1 MYINIHRYN
10 IYVYVVISNV
20 AIHGSQRGETPD
32 GVISEPWTAQRG
44 LECKT
49 PNQESKRVLAAGA
62 AEVQWD
68 IGELREPI
76 YIHRRGWYILLDQ
89 GSRLRSRVHLLPLVS
104 HW

>member
-1 MYINIHRYN
+1 MQKDAGLNVN
-10 IYVYVVISNV
+10 IYIYIRIYIYTVISNV

-49 PNQESKRVLAAGA
+49 PNQEFKRVLAAGA

-76 YIHRRGWYILLDQ
+76 DIH
-89 GSRLRSRVHLLPLVS
+89 
-104 HW
+104 